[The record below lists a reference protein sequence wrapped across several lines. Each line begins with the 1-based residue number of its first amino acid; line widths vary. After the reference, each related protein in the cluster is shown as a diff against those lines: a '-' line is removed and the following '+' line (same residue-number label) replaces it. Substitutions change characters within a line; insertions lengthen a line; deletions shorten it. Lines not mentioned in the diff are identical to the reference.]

1 MGPRS
6 WRTRAL
12 LTLLGVSGAARV
24 ASASGA
30 DVFGMGSEAIARG
43 GAMTAVSTGYEATF
57 YNPAGLAF
65 GERRELSI
73 GYLRILSDLEIQTQS
88 GTRDQ
93 KIEDPDLMVLGV
105 ALPLGERVAVG
116 FASYVLPTTI
126 IRVIANSPEDPFFP
140 YYANRTQRLLLMP
153 GVAVK
158 PFDWVAVGV
167 GVNYL
172 AGLGGSASAAEGPT
186 REVEASVSEELPPA
200 AALHAGVRVQPTDEL
215 AVGFAYRQAFSAPY
229 YTDTTNVVA
238 GAALDVSVEA
248 KAVETPEELA
258 FGVAYDA
265 KPLAL
270 SFDATWARWSESQ
283 GPYVRVTALVAGV
296 RIDQPPPRNPYRD
309 VVNLRWGAE
318 WDHEVSDATTLS
330 YRFGQFFEPSIIED
344 QTGRTN
350 LIDGAKLGWSA
361 GLGVR
366 TTRLLPLPLR
376 FDFHAQ
382 AISVR
387 SRRYEKRLS
396 APEDARDD
404 PYALADEDPA
414 PGLQIANAGYPSI
427 SGGGRVYTLGAV
439 MTLELPP

>member
-1 MGPRS
+1 M
-6 WRTRAL
+6 
-12 LTLLGVSGAARV
+12 LLGVFALPRT

-43 GAMTAVSTGYEATF
+43 GAMTAVSTGHEATF

-65 GERRELSI
+65 GERSELSI
-73 GYLRILSDLEIQTQS
+73 GYLRILSDLEIQTRRGEQE
-88 GTRDQ
+88 Q

-105 ALPLGERVAVG
+105 ALPLGERVAIG
-116 FASYVLPTTI
+116 FSSYVLPTTI
-126 IRVIANSPEDPFFP
+126 LHVIANSPEDPFFP
-140 YYANRTQRLLLMP
+140 YYANRTQRLLLLP

-158 PFDWVAVGV
+158 PFDWIAVGV

-186 REVEASVSEELPPA
+186 REVEAGVSEELPPA
-200 AALHAGVRVQPTDEL
+200 AALHAGVRVQPSEIWSL
-215 AVGFAYRQAFSAPY
+215 GLAYRQAFAAPY
-229 YTDTTNVVA
+229 FTDTTNVIA

-248 KAVETPEELA
+248 KALETPEEIAL
-258 FGVAYDA
+258 GVAYDQ

-309 VVNLRWGAE
+309 VVNLRWGAA
-318 WDHEVSDATTLS
+318 WDHEVSDSTTLT

-366 TTRLLPLPLR
+366 TTSLLPLPLR
-376 FDFHAQ
+376 FDVHGQ

-387 SRRYEKRLS
+387 SRRYDKRLS
-396 APEDARDD
+396 TPEQARED

-414 PGLQIANAGYPSI
+414 PGTQIANAGYPSI
-427 SGGGRVYTLGAV
+427 SGGGHVYTLGAV
-439 MTLELPP
+439 MTVELPP